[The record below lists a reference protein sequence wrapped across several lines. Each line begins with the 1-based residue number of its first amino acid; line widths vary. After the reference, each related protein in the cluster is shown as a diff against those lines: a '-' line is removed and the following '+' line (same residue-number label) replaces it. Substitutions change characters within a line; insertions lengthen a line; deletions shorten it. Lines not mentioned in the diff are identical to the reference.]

1 MNTPR
6 EAVDRKEQL
15 TADYIT
21 LNEKLKVISRRK
33 PIVWMEMR
41 KLSKNGKETD
51 MAWYASDMGMEEVE
65 IKLSMK
71 AIEKEISSLNSY
83 LKNAENEARNLY

>member
-6 EAVDRKEQL
+6 EAVDKKEQL

-33 PIVWMEMR
+33 PMVWMEMR
-41 KLSKNGKETD
+41 KLAKNGKETD